1 MSSPKALRFLLALL
15 LLSASLSALAQEP
28 REAAATQAA
37 APEATKAAAAPLRPV
52 SEAFMLEGGSSH
64 LLDTYLSPLKYTGW
78 NVAFSYE
85 RRQAMK
91 FSPALWR
98 QQLNLRIEASGAHNP
113 AGNATLYYGN
123 ISAAWSMARR
133 WQLPLG
139 IRAEAGGMA
148 QFNVGGM
155 YNRRNGNNPA
165 ALKTDLTLGVIGAVS
180 RGLRIGRLPVTLRW
194 QSALP
199 IVGALFSPEY
209 DELYFEMYLGN
220 RHGLVHCAWPG
231 NFFRWDNLVTADIGL
246 GNTALRLGFRSD
258 IYSQKVNHITT
269 RNFSYAFVLG
279 VVTDFI
285 SVSPRRSLPSGNNV
299 EWAY

>member
-1 MSSPKALRFLLALL
+1 MPSLKALRFLLALL
-15 LLSASLSALAQEP
+15 LLPASLPVFAQEISD
-28 REAAATQAA
+28 AATRTTTAVESTEA
-37 APEATKAAAAPLRPV
+37 SAPLLRPV

-98 QQLNLRIEASGAHNP
+98 QQLNLRIEASGADNP

-123 ISAAWSMARR
+123 IRVAWSMARR
-133 WQLPLG
+133 WRLPLG

-148 QFNVGGM
+148 QFNLGGM

-165 ALKTDLTLGVIGAVS
+165 ALKTDLTIGVIGAVS
-180 RGLRIGRLPVTLRW
+180 RDFRVGRLPVMLRW
-194 QSALP
+194 QSTLP
-199 IVGALFSPEY
+199 LVGALFSPEY

-258 IYSQKVNHITT
+258 IYSQEVNHITT